1 MSPRFLE
8 LVTVGFLHNSGLLRL
23 TQVIFGKV
31 TEKIRKRFLLCGKGV
46 ILSWGNQKRLKV
58 DVPEL
63 WILFPKL
70 PRISLARST

>member
-8 LVTVGFLHNSGLLRL
+8 LVTVDFLHNSGLLRL

-46 ILSWGNQKRLKV
+46 ILSWGNQKHLKV
-58 DVPEL
+58 DMPEL

-70 PRISLARST
+70 PRVSVARST